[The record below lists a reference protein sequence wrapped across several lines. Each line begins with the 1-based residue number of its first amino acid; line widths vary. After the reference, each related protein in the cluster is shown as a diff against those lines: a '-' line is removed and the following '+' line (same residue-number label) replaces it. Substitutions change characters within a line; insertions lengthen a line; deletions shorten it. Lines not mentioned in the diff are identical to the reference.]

1 MDKVFYFKELTEI
14 LNLLIPIIPE
24 NNDFVLYEIAKQNSI
39 RHADLFTDG
48 LINVEQTFINISNG
62 LIVNNLARLVNDS
75 KIQLT
80 DQGKVL
86 KKRKTWENYVDFI
99 ELQDKAEIAGL
110 KAKAYWIK
118 TEAIKTIVIVIITS
132 ILTIIIQWLTK
143 KMGL

>member
-24 NNDFVLYEIAKQNSI
+24 NNDFVLYEIAKNNGI

-48 LINVEQTFINISNG
+48 LINVEQTFITISNG
-62 LIVNNLARLVNDS
+62 LIANNLARLVNDS

-80 DQGKVL
+80 DQGKEL
-86 KKRKTWENYVDFI
+86 KKRKTWENYVDFL
-99 ELQDKAEIAGL
+99 ELKDKAEIAEL

-118 TEAIKTIVIVIITS
+118 TEAIKTI
-132 ILTIIIQWLTK
+132 
-143 KMGL
+143 